1 MERATGKP
9 SEREEL
15 VMAFWN
21 RNANSWTDE
30 DDRNYVIDW
39 LRQLTDKDYEKILKI
54 VEIRREAD
62 DQVRIVEA
70 GSKKAAKELEKEEQT
85 DDDIEAALD
94 RLMEAQV
101 AERGRNG

>member
-1 MERATGKP
+1 
-9 SEREEL
+9 
-15 VMAFWN
+15 MAFWN